1 MAAKPGWITALDAV
15 AAETSFSG
23 LVGIDRPGRPPVDL
37 AFGLADRRWQVP
49 VRPDSILAIA
59 SGTKGFTALT
69 VMSLVTDGTLSLD
82 ATARSILGA
91 DLPHVA
97 DDVTIRHLLG
107 HRSGIGDYLDES
119 ELDDRGAYVMPEP
132 VHRYLDAE
140 DYLRALDGHP
150 TVFPADERFTY
161 NNGGFVLLAILAER
175 AARVPYHR
183 LVHDRVSA
191 PAGMADTTFQRSDT
205 PQPRTATGYLGADG
219 LRTNVLQM
227 PLRGVGDGGLFSTL
241 ADLRSFW
248 AALLAGR
255 IVPPDVLAEMTLPRS
270 QSPDDDRQ
278 YGLGFWLPASG
289 DAIQLEGYDAG
300 ISFLSTCRP
309 STGAVTTVIS
319 NWTDGAW
326 PIVRFLDEVDTDA

>member
-1 MAAKPGWITALDAV
+1 MAANPDWPTALDAV
-15 AAETSFSG
+15 AAESSFSG
-23 LVGIDRPGRPPVDL
+23 LVGIDRPGRPPVDR

-49 VRPDSILAIA
+49 VRPDSILALA

-82 ATARSILGA
+82 ATARSLLGA

-119 ELDDRGAYVMPEP
+119 ALEVTDYVLPEP

-140 DYLRALDGHP
+140 DYLPALDGHP
-150 TVFPADERFTY
+150 TVFPADERFAY
-161 NNGGFVLLAILAER
+161 NNGAFVLAAILAQR
-175 AARVPYHR
+175 AAGVPYHQ
-183 LVHDRVSA
+183 LVHDRVIA
-191 PAGMADTTFQRSDT
+191 PAGMVDTAFQRSDA
-205 PQPRTATGYLGADG
+205 PQPRTATGYLAADG
-219 LRTNVLQM
+219 LRTNQLHI
-227 PLRGVGDGGLFSTL
+227 PLRGCGDGGLFSTL

-248 AALLAGR
+248 AALLGGR
-255 IVPPDVLAEMTLPRS
+255 IVPPDVLAEMIVPRS
-270 QSPDDDRQ
+270 ESPDDDRR
-278 YGLGFWLPASG
+278 YGLGFWLPAGG

-309 STGAVTTVIS
+309 STGAVETVIS
-319 NWTDGAW
+319 NWTDGIW
-326 PIVRFLDEVDTDA
+326 PIVRFLSEVDIDA